1 MRNLLPLIC
10 LTACGGAPSPMAEA
24 EFPPGATQWDVP
36 LEHPLTRLNPW
47 VTVELTGTPPPG
59 GRAPVLRVPM
69 IVDSG
74 AFIGTVLSAA
84 NLKAL
89 GLEVYTNS
97 SVLTVDAAN
106 RRHHW
111 RGSTVPEMRL
121 GPLVLHDVVVSQS
134 PKMALLGQNLLGVQP
149 WEIDLD
155 RGRLVFGAPPIEG
168 PVLASLDLT
177 RRDGMYYTT
186 AQLDG
191 RDVLLYFDT
200 GASTTSIDNETCRDL
215 GLKSVQ
221 LAEARVY
228 TTASTRVTVSHN
240 FRAALSFGGLPGKP
254 IEVTPLLQY
263 RGGALLNEKVV
274 GLLGFDSMAHFRF
287 RVDPGEQVTFAPR
300 GDLVATLP
308 GRLSRWSWVPA
319 CEGHPGCVDVQTVAV
334 DGRVQAR
341 LDFTQAYPE
350 AASFLFGCVGPDA
363 RVDHTL
369 AFIELNRKITG
380 PVQETL
386 TLPQPSAE
394 HSALYG
400 YTPERC
406 PTLTLL
412 DVNPANPEEP
422 GPGNGRF
429 TMVPSVLSPRHL
441 RD

>member
-1 MRNLLPLIC
+1 MLTL

-24 EFPPGATQWDVP
+24 DFPTDAIRWDVP
-36 LEHPLTRLNPW
+36 LERPLTRLNPW
-47 VTVELTGTPPPG
+47 VTVELKGTAPPG
-59 GRAPVLRVPM
+59 GQAPVLRLPM

-74 AFIGTVLSAA
+74 AFIGTVLSTA

-89 GLEVYTNS
+89 GLEVYTNT
-97 SVLTVDAAN
+97 SVQTVDAAN
-106 RRHHW
+106 RRRPW

-121 GPLVLHDVVVSQS
+121 GPLVLRDVVVSQS
-134 PKMALLGQNLLGVQP
+134 PQLALLGQNLLGVMP

-155 RGRLVFGAPPIEG
+155 RGRLVFGAPPMEG
-168 PVLASLDLT
+168 GVLASLDLT

-200 GASTTSIDNETCRDL
+200 GASTTSVDHDTCRDL
-215 GLKSVQ
+215 GLKSVH
-221 LAEARVY
+221 LAEAKVY
-228 TTASTRVTVSHN
+228 TTVSTRVTVSHN
-240 FRAALSFGGLPGKP
+240 FRAMLSMGGLPGEQ
-254 IEVTPLLQY
+254 IEITPLLQH

-274 GLLGFDSMAHFRF
+274 GLLGFDAMAHFRF
-287 RVDPGEQVTFAPR
+287 RVNPGEQVEFAPR
-300 GDLVATLP
+300 GDLVATVP
-308 GRLSRWSWVPA
+308 GRLSRWSWVPD
-319 CEGHPGCVDVQTVAV
+319 CEGHPGCVDVQTQAV

-369 AFIELNRKITG
+369 GFIEVNRKIAG

-386 TLPQPSAE
+386 TLPPPTPDR
-394 HSALYG
+394 SALYG

-406 PTLTLL
+406 PVVKLL
-412 DVNPANPEEP
+412 DVNPVKPDEA
-422 GPGNGRF
+422 GPGDGRF
-429 TMVPSVLSPRHL
+429 TLVPSVLAPRHL